1 MLNDFRVEINL
12 IKVFI
17 KQMHIYIYRLRRD
30 VFKLD

>member
-17 KQMHIYIYRLRRD
+17 KQMHIYIDCEEMYLN
-30 VFKLD
+30 